1 MLTPITKQ
9 TKALAKLVDP
19 NSTLQALTSIV
30 FEPSGAVVVADQYR
44 MLIAKEIDFNG
55 SASTRSLIPAQA
67 IIDAELPKGQKLAV
81 VSIDETVGDYPDY
94 QSIIPDLNAENSL
107 TFYLNARF
115 MVDVL
120 QAIQKLTDDKDATIT
135 ITAHQILKR
144 KPIKLQS
151 GNFTGY
157 IMPITT

>member
-9 TKALAKLVDP
+9 TKALAKFVDAESS
-19 NSTLQALTSIV
+19 NKALASVV
-30 FEPSGAVVVADQYR
+30 FEPSGAVV
-44 MLIAKEIDFNG
+44 
-55 SASTRSLIPAQA
+55 
-67 IIDAELPKGQKLAV
+67 
-81 VSIDETVGDYPDY
+81 
-94 QSIIPDLNAENSL
+94 
-107 TFYLNARF
+107 
-115 MVDVL
+115 VDVL

-135 ITAHQILKR
+135 ITAHQTLKR